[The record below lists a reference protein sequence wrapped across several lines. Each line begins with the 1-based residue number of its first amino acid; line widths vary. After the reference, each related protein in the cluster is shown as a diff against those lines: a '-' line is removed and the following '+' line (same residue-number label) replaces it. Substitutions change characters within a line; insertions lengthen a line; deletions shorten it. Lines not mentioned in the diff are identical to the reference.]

1 MSLDK
6 SKWKRYK
13 EEQDPAAREELIMK
27 HLNLVRY
34 AAGRI
39 MILLPEYIEKE
50 DLESYGVIGL
60 IEAVENFDYQRG
72 INFSTFALP
81 RIKGEIYDFLRS
93 RDWLPTNMRREIKE
107 LESQKEKFK
116 AENGR
121 EPSTE
126 ELAEITD
133 IREDRIETIE
143 QHKQMS
149 DWLSLSQ
156 EYDGVELIELL
167 ASDLK
172 SAVDQLAHQ
181 EAVAVLAEKID
192 SLSEQEKLVVSLYY
206 YEELTQ
212 VEIAEIMDL
221 SSARISQIHSRAV
234 RRLRAMLSRSK
245 EFFSG

>member
-6 SKWKRYK
+6 SMWKNYK
-13 EEQDPAAREELIMK
+13 EDNDQSAREELIMK

-39 MILLPEYIEKE
+39 MVLLPDYIDKD
-50 DLESYGVIGL
+50 DLESYGIIGL

-107 LESQKEKFK
+107 LETQKENFK
-116 AENGR
+116 AESGR
-121 EPSTE
+121 EPTKE
-126 ELAEITD
+126 ELAELTG
-133 IREDRIETIE
+133 IRKDRIQTIE

-149 DWLSLSQ
+149 EWLSLSQ
-156 EYDGVELIELL
+156 EYDGVELIDLIT
-167 ASDLK
+167 SDLK
-172 SAVDQLAHQ
+172 SAVDHLAHE
-181 EAVAVLAEKID
+181 EAVSVLAEKID
-192 SLSEQEKLVVSLYY
+192 SLSDQEKLVVSLYY

-212 VEIAEIMDL
+212 VEIAEIMEL
-221 SSARISQIHSRAV
+221 TSARISQIHSRAI

-245 EFFSG
+245 EYFSG